1 MPVVEIRDTIEGLV
15 TMNEDGFGYMT
26 RRINLQ
32 EGHKFEVQSIDIFND
47 NGLMLF
53 RQDPVGAR
61 NAAYQL
67 FVSPYPMQQK
77 GGVWGSPSLAGGQI
91 SEFPGPGQNA
101 GEPNVLYK
109 EIGIT
114 DIVQNNQQQLES
126 KMLITRFPNDA
137 VAATPTF
144 TFFTP
149 HVYLTVMVWND
160 PETPEGPLT
169 LPINMSLYMKVKQ
182 TKAASITAAI
192 GRYAELLDS
201 QVKLLESTA
210 VVYNPINVPGDTFPS
225 WKFGGIRSELMLS
238 GPTALRYFN
247 RVAANESQDMVTQN
261 DLFTAYRESTNMAA
275 FDEPFGDAAL
285 NLPEWIS
292 LENLAGVTSGVIRPY
307 PPPLKYADN
316 GNTLMF

>member
-1 MPVVEIRDTIEGLV
+1 MPVVEVRDSIEGLV
-15 TMNEDGFGYMT
+15 TMNEQGFGYMT

-32 EGHKFEVQSIDIFND
+32 EGHKFQIESIDVFND

-53 RQDPVGAR
+53 RQDPTGAR
-61 NAAYQL
+61 NSAYQM
-67 FVSPYPMQQK
+67 FISPYPMQQK
-77 GGVWGSPSLAGGQI
+77 GGVWGSPSLASGQI
-91 SEFPGPGQNA
+91 TEFEGPGQNA

-114 DIVQNNQQQLES
+114 DLTQNNQQPMAT
-126 KMLITRFPNDA
+126 KMLITRFPNDN

-160 PETPEGPLT
+160 PETGEGPIT
-169 LPINMSLYMKVKQ
+169 LPINMSVYMKVKQ
-182 TKAASITAAI
+182 TKASSVICAI

-201 QVKLLESTA
+201 QIKLLESTA
-210 VVYNPINVPGDTFPS
+210 VVYNPANIMGDTFPS
-225 WKFGGIRSELMLS
+225 WKFGGIRPELMLS
-238 GPTALRYFN
+238 GATALRYFN
-247 RVAANESQDMVTQN
+247 RVAANESQDMVTQL
-261 DLFTAYRESTNMAA
+261 DLFTAFRESTNMAEYDA
-275 FDEPFGDAAL
+275 AFGDAAL

-292 LENLAGVTSGVIRPY
+292 LQNLAGITSGVIRPY